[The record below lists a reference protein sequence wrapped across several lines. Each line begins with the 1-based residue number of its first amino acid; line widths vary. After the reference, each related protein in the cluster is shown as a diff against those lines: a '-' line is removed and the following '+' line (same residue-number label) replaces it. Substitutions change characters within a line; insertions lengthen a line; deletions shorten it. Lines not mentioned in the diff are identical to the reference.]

1 MIYFYKS
8 VFEENSALYLPDP
21 PKLKSL
27 ERKKSENLSI
37 CIRMEGEGVLH
48 EITAFHMSKFAF
60 ITLGF
65 VQRGKKINSSK
76 SEVLNSAESDPWQR

>member
-1 MIYFYKS
+1 
-8 VFEENSALYLPDP
+8 
-21 PKLKSL
+21 
-27 ERKKSENLSI
+27 
-37 CIRMEGEGVLH
+37 MEGEGVLH